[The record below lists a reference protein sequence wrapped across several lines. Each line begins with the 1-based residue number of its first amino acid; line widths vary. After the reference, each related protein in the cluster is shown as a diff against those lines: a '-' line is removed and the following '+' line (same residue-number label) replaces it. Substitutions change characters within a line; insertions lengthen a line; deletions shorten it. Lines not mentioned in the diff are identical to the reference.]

1 MKIQSLAL
9 AAALLGSLSVPLAAQ
24 AQYLPN
30 FTASETNYQTYTNS
44 LDKEI
49 SRPQSRY
56 SPQAHMLK
64 AEQYIREGNGAEA
77 LREANFALQQD
88 RSNRRANFDQ
98 GLAYYLLKEYDKAIN
113 AYSRTVG
120 SQNYFAPAFSNRGE
134 LYGLKG
140 DFRNALED
148 FRIALNMEKGD
159 QAYIR
164 ADLQKTYQRF
174 RDSKKKDDQKLK
186 AGFETLLA
194 K

>member
-77 LREANFALQQD
+77 LREANVALPQD

-98 GLAYYLLKEYDKAIN
+98 GLACYLLKEYDKAIN

-174 RDSKKKDDQKLK
+174 QDSKKKDDQKLK